1 MLNFIVWTY
10 FVTVH
15 RFVRSF
21 LFVLSVSLSR
31 VWQRSLLGQRCSAE
45 EPIIQYTWSSLVLLY
60 MWSVCSCLLSD
71 HWCAYL
77 LLFCSVQC
85 CSLAP
90 CVLVSFLFGVSRSL
104 SLWISRTSPFSS
116 HHPACCSLLTAK
128 ACSSNCDSRFWS
140 SCLIFLCLVWNKVFA
155 AFATGFSI
163 ISWHN
168 DLTKD
173 GYRKFFGVERHSV

>member
-1 MLNFIVWTY
+1 M
-10 FVTVH
+10 
-15 RFVRSF
+15 RSF

-71 HWCAYL
+71 RWCAYL

-104 SLWISRTSPFSS
+104 SLDFRTSPFSS
-116 HHPACCSLLTAK
+116 HRPARCSLLAAK
-128 ACSSNCDSRFWS
+128 ACSSYCDSRFLS
-140 SCLIFLCLVWNKVFA
+140 SCLIFLCLVWNKLFA

-163 ISWHN
+163 ISWQKKVVLN
-168 DLTKD
+168 CWNI
-173 GYRKFFGVERHSV
+173 